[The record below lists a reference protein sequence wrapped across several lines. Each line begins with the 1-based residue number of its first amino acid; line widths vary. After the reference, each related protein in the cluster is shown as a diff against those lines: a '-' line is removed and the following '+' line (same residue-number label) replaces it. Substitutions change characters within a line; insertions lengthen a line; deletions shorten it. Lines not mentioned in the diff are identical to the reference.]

1 MELIS
6 VGFTGPPTYYPIP
19 EIYQELGLPDLTS
32 YVEQHFEFALA
43 IGKKERNGSGII
55 RFYKDQPDYQIIIS
69 DPIPGIGPAKQTQ
82 LKELLLN
89 ELKPGFNLNI
99 LEFEP
104 GENVIYVDFSRKK

>member
-6 VGFTGPPTYYPIP
+6 VGFTGPPAYHPIP
-19 EIYQELGLPDLTS
+19 EIYQNLGLPDLTS
-32 YVEQHFEFALA
+32 HVEQRFDFTVS
-43 IGKKERNGSGII
+43 IGKNERKGAGII

-69 DPIPGIGPAKQTQ
+69 ESMPGIGPAKLIK

-89 ELKPGFNLNI
+89 ELKDSFNQNI